1 VGLVFNPSTMGTGVD
16 SVDSQHRQ
24 LFDIINRLSSDM
36 AAGKGKDEVGRVL
49 DELAKYAVSHFAHE
63 EGCMVR
69 FNCPVASQN
78 KAAHAAFIQTFTNL
92 KAEFDRTG
100 PTATLAMRVQQE
112 ISKWITSHIV
122 AVDVKMKPCV
132 PAGVKA

>member
-1 VGLVFNPSTMGTGVD
+1 MGLVFNPTTMGTGVD
-16 SVDSQHRQ
+16 SVDAQHRQ
-24 LFDIINRLSSDM
+24 LFDLINKLTADM
-36 AAGKGKDEVGRVL
+36 AAGKGKDEVGAVL
-49 DELAKYAVSHFAHE
+49 GELAKYAVSHFAHE
-63 EGCMVR
+63 ESCMAW
-69 FNCPVASQN
+69 FSCPAATQN
-78 KAAHAAFIQTFTNL
+78 KAAHAEFIQTFMNL

-112 ISKWITSHIV
+112 ISKWITQHIV

>member
-1 VGLVFNPSTMGTGVD
+1 MGLVFNPSTMGTGVD

-24 LFDIINRLSSDM
+24 LFDIINRLTADM

-78 KAAHAAFIQTFTNL
+78 KAAHAAFIQTFMNL

-112 ISKWITSHIV
+112 ISKWITQHSV